1 MKMKFCS
8 QKKEMLLF
16 VTTNMAAVTS
26 RANRQ
31 IRLRNS
37 SKQTEIYAWEPDV
50 HKGPKSSITIEML
63 KLIQFFLINK
73 EQQKNTR
80 PI

>member
-1 MKMKFCS
+1 MELSF
-8 QKKEMLLF
+8 QRGEMLLF
-16 VTTNMAAVTS
+16 LTTNMAAVMS
-26 RANRQ
+26 RANRR
-31 IRLRNS
+31 IRLRNG